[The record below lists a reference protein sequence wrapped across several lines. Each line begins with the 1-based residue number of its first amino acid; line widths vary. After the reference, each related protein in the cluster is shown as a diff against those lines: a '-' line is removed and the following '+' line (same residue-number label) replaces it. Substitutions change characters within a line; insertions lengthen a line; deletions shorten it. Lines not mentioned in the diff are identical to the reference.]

1 MKNAICKIGL
11 EDSSNRV
18 MSDLDK
24 IRAHDGPVVIDIE
37 TPGQV
42 DAYAPDARVL
52 MIGVALSPT
61 EAYVFSTDKDVQPL
75 LDVLQHKPLIA
86 HNAKFERN
94 WLRKAY
100 GFEGHFF
107 VDTMLLAHYV
117 NEKQPVGLETLAQEF
132 FDAPAY
138 GENIDYVNEPWESY
152 AAYCAEDC
160 KYTYGLYELWKYRAE
175 DPYFC
180 FIMEFSRAVWD
191 MEYNGVKFS
200 GEANAELHTYL
211 LDLERM
217 YQPDAPDVNLNS
229 PQQVAKWMVDSG
241 VPLTH
246 RTETGKL
253 SVSED
258 ATMHLRSE
266 YPIVDQYRKWK
277 DIRSL
282 IVKYTTKWPDYVM
295 PDGRIHASY
304 FPLTDTGRHSAKNPN
319 MQQVPRDPQHKMKR
333 VFIPDAGNEMV
344 SWDASQVELRVAAI
358 VAPDEN
364 MRKLYR
370 DGVDIHQATAN
381 TMVGGEADS
390 EERQQAK
397 AINFGFLYGMGAA
410 RFTTHAFKEYGAI
423 FSESDAWAAREAYFR
438 AYPGLREWHERTE
451 YFVRR
456 NQELTTI
463 FGRTRHL
470 EEVLSDEPK
479 YAYHAIRQGINFL
492 VQSPA
497 ADITHAALIA
507 LQGVREA
514 KVVASVHDSVVWE
527 QPKGTGGAIAE
538 TLMDKAM
545 VVLEQWFGF
554 ESPIPFEAEWT
565 IGEYWT

>member
-1 MKNAICKIGL
+1 
-11 EDSSNRV
+11 
-18 MSDLDK
+18 MSDLERIK
-24 IRAHDGPVVIDIE
+24 AHAGPVVIDIE

-42 DAYAPDARVL
+42 DPYAPDAKVL
-52 MIGVALSPT
+52 MIGVAISQT
-61 EAYVFSTDKDVQPL
+61 EAYVFSTENDIQPL
-75 LDVLQHKPLIA
+75 LDVLEMKPLIA

-100 GFEGHFF
+100 GFDGWFW

-117 NEKQPVGLETLAQEF
+117 NEKQPTGLEALAQEF

-138 GENIDYVNEPWESY
+138 GENIDYVNEPWDSY
-152 AAYCAEDC
+152 AAYCAMDC
-160 KYTYGLYELWKYRAE
+160 KYTYGLFELWKVRACE
-175 DPYFC
+175 SYFQ
-180 FIMEFSRAVWD
+180 FIMEFCRAVWD
-191 MEYNGVKFS
+191 MEYNGIGFS
-200 GEANAELHTYL
+200 LEANSHLHTYL
-211 LDLERM
+211 ADLEEQ
-217 YQPDAPDVNLNS
+217 YKPDAPGVNLNS

-241 VPLTH
+241 VPLTY

-258 ATMHLRSE
+258 ATMHLRHQ
-266 YPIVDQYRKWK
+266 YPLVDQYRKWK

-333 VFIPDAGNEMV
+333 VFVPSEGNEIV

-364 MRKLYR
+364 MCKLFR

-381 TMVGGEADS
+381 TMVGGEANS

-397 AINFGFLYGMGAA
+397 AINFGFLYGMGATK
-410 RFTTHAFKEYGAI
+410 FTAHAFKEYGAI
-423 FSESDAWAAREAYFR
+423 FSESDAWDAREAYFR
-438 AYPGLREWHERTE
+438 AYPGLREWHEYTE
-451 YFVRR
+451 YMVRR
-456 NQELTTI
+456 NHELTTI

-470 EEVLSDEPK
+470 NEVLSDEPK
-479 YAYHAIRQGINFL
+479 IAYHAIRQGINFL

-507 LQGVREA
+507 LQREDNA
-514 KVVASVHDSVVWE
+514 KVIASVHDSVVWE
-527 QPKGTGGAIAE
+527 QPIGSGDAIAE
-538 TLMDKAM
+538 GLMEKSM
-545 VVLEQWFGF
+545 GVLKERFGF

-565 IGEYWT
+565 TGEHWT

>member
-1 MKNAICKIGL
+1 M
-11 EDSSNRV
+11 SNIDR
-18 MSDLDK
+18 
-24 IRAHDGPVVIDIE
+24 IRAHKGPVVIDIE

-42 DAYAPDARVL
+42 DPYAPNAKVL
-52 MIGVALSPT
+52 MVGVALSPT
-61 EAYVFSTDKDVQPL
+61 EAYVFSTENGIEPL
-75 LDVLQHKPLIA
+75 LEVLKDKPLIA

-100 GFEGHFF
+100 GFEGYFIA
-107 VDTMLLAHYV
+107 DTMLLSHYV
-117 NEKQPVGLETLAQEF
+117 NEKQPTGLETLAQEF
-132 FDAPAY
+132 FDAPPY
-138 GENIDYVNEPWESY
+138 GQDIDYVNEPWESY
-152 AAYCAEDC
+152 AAYCAADC
-160 KYTYGLYELWKYRAE
+160 RYTYGLYELWKLRACE
-175 DPYFC
+175 PYFQ
-180 FIMEFSRAVWD
+180 FIMAFCSAVWD
-191 MEYNGVKFS
+191 MEYNGIKFS
-200 GEANAELHTYL
+200 TEANADLHTYL
-211 LDLERM
+211 LELEEA
-217 YQPDAPDVNLNS
+217 YKPDAPDVNLNS
-229 PQQVAKWMVDSG
+229 PQQVSKWMVDAG

-266 YPIVDQYRKWK
+266 YPLVDQYRKWK

-364 MRKLYR
+364 MCKLFR

-381 TMVGGEADS
+381 TMVGGEDNS

-397 AINFGFLYGMGAA
+397 AINFGFLYGMGATK
-410 RFTTHAFKEYGAI
+410 FTIHAFKEYGAV
-423 FSESDAWAAREAYFR
+423 FSESDAWAAREAYFH

-451 YFVRR
+451 YYVRR

-470 EEVLSDEPK
+470 DEVLSNEPRIV
-479 YAYHAIRQGINFL
+479 YHAIRQGINFL
-492 VQSPA
+492 VQSAA

-507 LQGVREA
+507 LQQKEEA
-514 KVVASVHDSVVWE
+514 KIVASVHDSVVWE
-527 QPKGTGGAIAE
+527 QSIGTGDAIAE
-538 TLMDKAM
+538 TLMDEA
-545 VVLEQWFGF
+545 LLILHRWFDF

>member
-1 MKNAICKIGL
+1 MNNIERIYNHK
-11 EDSSNRV
+11 
-18 MSDLDK
+18 
-24 IRAHDGPVVIDIE
+24 GPVVIDIE

-42 DAYAPDARVL
+42 DPYSPDARVL

-61 EAYVFSTDKDVQPL
+61 EAYVFSTEYDIQPL
-75 LDVLQHKPLIA
+75 LKALEVKPLIA

-100 GFEGHFF
+100 GFEGNFF
-107 VDTMLLAHYV
+107 VDTMLLSHYV
-117 NEKQPVGLETLAQEF
+117 NEKQSTGLEALAQEF
-132 FDAPAY
+132 FDAPPY

-160 KYTYGLYELWKYRAE
+160 KYTYGLYELWKFRAK
-175 DPYFC
+175 DPYFY

-191 MEYNGVKFS
+191 MEYNGIGFS
-200 GEANAELHTYL
+200 MEANTSLHTYL
-211 LDLERM
+211 LDLEGK
-217 YQPDAPDVNLNS
+217 YKPDAPGVNLNS

-258 ATMHLRSE
+258 ATMHLRSR
-266 YPIVDQYRKWK
+266 YPLVDQYRKWK

-304 FPLTDTGRHSAKNPN
+304 FPLTGTGRHSAKNPN
-319 MQQVPRDPQHKMKR
+319 MQQVPRDPEHKMKR
-333 VFIPDAGNEMV
+333 VFIPEAGCEMV

-364 MRKLYR
+364 MRKLYAE
-370 DGVDIHQATAN
+370 GVDIHQATADM
-381 TMVGGEADS
+381 MVGGTANS

-397 AINFGFLYGMGAA
+397 AINFGFLYGMGATK
-410 RFTTHAFKEYGAI
+410 FTTHAFKEYGAV
-423 FSESDAWAAREAYFR
+423 FSESDAWAAREAYFD

-451 YFVRR
+451 YYVRR

-470 EEVLSDEPK
+470 DEVLSNEPRI
-479 YAYHAIRQGINFL
+479 AYHAIRQGINFL
-492 VQSPA
+492 VQSAA
-497 ADITHAALIA
+497 ADITHAAIISL
-507 LQGVREA
+507 RNHKEA
-514 KVVASVHDSVVWE
+514 RAVASVHDSVVWE
-527 QPKGTGGAIAE
+527 QPTGTGDVIAKN
-538 TLMDKAM
+538 LMDEAM
-545 VVLEQWFGF
+545 QTLNRWFGF

>member
-1 MKNAICKIGL
+1 MNNIERIHNHK
-11 EDSSNRV
+11 
-18 MSDLDK
+18 
-24 IRAHDGPVVIDIE
+24 GPVVIDIE

-42 DAYAPDARVL
+42 DPYAPDARIL

-61 EAYVFSTDKDVQPL
+61 EAYVFSTEDDIQPL
-75 LDVLQHKPLIA
+75 LKALELKPLIA

-100 GFEGHFF
+100 GFEGRFS

-117 NEKQPVGLETLAQEF
+117 NEKRPTGLETLAQEL
-132 FDAPAY
+132 FDAPPY

-152 AAYCAEDC
+152 AAYCAQDC
-160 KYTYGLYELWKYRAE
+160 KYTYALYELWKFRAS
-175 DPYFC
+175 DPYFY

-191 MEYNGVKFS
+191 MEYNGVGFS
-200 GEANAELHTYL
+200 MEANTDLHTYL
-211 LDLERM
+211 LDLEEKYR
-217 YQPDAPDVNLNS
+217 PDAPGVNLNS
-229 PQQVAKWMVDSG
+229 PQQVAKWMGDSG

-258 ATMHLRSE
+258 ATMHLRQS
-266 YPIVDQYRKWK
+266 YPLVDQYRKWK

-333 VFIPDAGNEMV
+333 VFIPKAGNEMV

-364 MRKLYR
+364 MCQLYK

-381 TMVGGEADS
+381 TMVGGTANS

-397 AINFGFLYGMGAA
+397 AINFGFLYGMGATK
-410 RFTTHAFKEYGAI
+410 FTTHAFKEYGAT
-423 FSESDAWAAREAYFR
+423 FSESDAWDARDAYFR
-438 AYPGLREWHERTE
+438 AYPGLKEWHERTE
-451 YFVRR
+451 YYVRR

-470 EEVLSDEPK
+470 DEVLSNEQRIV
-479 YAYHAIRQGINFL
+479 YHAIRQGSNFL

-507 LQGVREA
+507 LQHHTEA
-514 KVVASVHDSVVWE
+514 IVVASVHDSVVWE
-527 QPKGTGGAIAE
+527 QPIGTGDAIAKNLMNE
-538 TLMDKAM
+538 AMQTLNR
-545 VVLEQWFGF
+545 WFGF

>member
-1 MKNAICKIGL
+1 MNDI
-11 EDSSNRV
+11 ER
-18 MSDLDK
+18 
-24 IRAHDGPVVIDIE
+24 IRQHDAPVVIDIE

-42 DAYAPDARVL
+42 DPYAPDARVL
-52 MIGVALSPT
+52 MIGVALSPN
-61 EAYVFSTDKDVQPL
+61 EAYVFSTENDIQPL
-75 LDVLQHKPLIA
+75 LDVLKTKPLIA

-100 GFEGHFF
+100 GFEGNFW

-117 NEKQPVGLETLAQEF
+117 NEKQPTSLEALAQEF

-152 AAYCAEDC
+152 AAYCALDC
-160 KYTYGLYELWKYRAE
+160 KYTYGLFELWKIRACE
-175 DPYFC
+175 PYFQ
-180 FIMEFSRAVWD
+180 FIMSFCEAVWD
-191 MEYNGVKFS
+191 MEYNGIGFS
-200 GEANAELHTYL
+200 LGANAELHTYL
-211 LDLERM
+211 VDLEEK
-217 YQPDAPDVNLNS
+217 YKPNAPGVNLNS

-241 VPLTH
+241 VPLSH

-258 ATMHLRSE
+258 ATMHLRSQ
-266 YPIVDQYRKWK
+266 YPVVDQYRKWK
-277 DIRSL
+277 DVRSL

-319 MQQVPRDPQHKMKR
+319 MPQVPRDPQHKMKR
-333 VFIPDAGNEMV
+333 VFIPDAGYEMV

-364 MRKLYR
+364 MRKLYVE
-370 DGVDIHQATAN
+370 GADIHQATAN
-381 TMVGGEADS
+381 IMVGGTANS

-397 AINFGFLYGMGAA
+397 AINFGFLYGMGATK
-410 RFTTHAFKEYGAI
+410 FTTHAFKEYGAV
-423 FSESDAWAAREAYFR
+423 FSESDAWAAREAYFH

-451 YFVRR
+451 YYVRR

-470 EEVLSDEPK
+470 DEVLSNEPRI
-479 YAYHAIRQGINFL
+479 AYHAIRQGINFL
-492 VQSPA
+492 VQSAA
-497 ADITHAALIA
+497 ADITHAAIISLRNH
-507 LQGVREA
+507 REA
-514 KVVASVHDSVVWE
+514 KAVASVHDSVVWE
-527 QPKGTGGAIAE
+527 QPIGTGDAIAE
-538 TLMDKAM
+538 NLMGEAM
-545 VVLEQWFGF
+545 EALYKWFNF